1 MKGRIILAAVAGCI
15 LSFTICTPSSSY
27 AQTPVTVSREIVR
40 VSGKLMYA
48 HGVKKGETL
57 YSICKVYGVTA
68 EELQKDNPL
77 LAGGLK
83 DGMLLYIPVNESTAK
98 TAGSTAKRD
107 EENATGIKR
116 GTIGKEKSKKVQNGS
131 EAKNSSESKSSNEAK
146 STATAKNPAAYKNTD
161 ASRNTDASKDSAAS
175 SKNTAA
181 SGEKY
186 IVHEVKWYEV
196 LDDISAEYHVSKEVL
211 KKENNIKDETLKG
224 IKSIRI
230 PLSSSTTSAAAAA
243 TSAARAAEKK
253 SGKQDY
259 TSDNSSESSTTN
271 HYGNANTGNR
281 ISNNSNSNTNT
292 GNNTSNRTGNNTGN
306 SNTNTGNSNTDTFS
320 TGWIQTGEEPK
331 SVEISYI
338 LPLNSRNSTG
348 PNSNYMDFYAGAL
361 MAAKNLNTDGKQ
373 MTVNVI
379 DQSSYSSSK
388 AIINSGKLNGS
399 SMIIGPSRS
408 KDISS
413 YISYINKHHIP
424 MVSPLDPSADSLLSK
439 SSYLLQVP
447 SDARIQLENL
457 VMLAVNSS
465 RDAVTPNLASI
476 TVIYQEGGSDR
487 WVSNIVREKLRNEGV
502 HFSEIT
508 YSILQGKKIAGRF
521 NELIASG
528 KDNIV
533 IVPSNNEAFV
543 SDVLRNLS
551 ILELKEG
558 NIRLYGTSR
567 WRSFDAVDITLFNRF
582 SLTLAMPYYI
592 NLSDEKVQSFTR
604 EFRAMF
610 NKEPS
615 ANAFS
620 GYDVTL
626 YFATELMLGHLSNLS
641 DIQDLPE
648 KEMLQQHFSFKRQE
662 NNFGF
667 KNTATTNISYN
678 PDYSVSILN
687 NH

>member
-1 MKGRIILAAVAGCI
+1 MKGRIFFAAVAGCI
-15 LSFTICTPSSSY
+15 LSFTICTPSNSY

-40 VSGKLMYA
+40 VGGKLMYA
-48 HGVKKGETL
+48 HGVKKGETV
-57 YSICKVYGVTA
+57 YSICKVYGITA

-98 TAGSTAKRD
+98 ADK
-107 EENATGIKR
+107 ENATGIKK
-116 GTIGKEKSKKVQNGS
+116 GTIGKEKNKEDKNKKVHSSS

-146 STATAKNPAAYKNTD
+146 STATAKNTAV
-161 ASRNTDASKDSAAS
+161 

-230 PLSSSTTSAAAAA
+230 PLSASTTSATA
-243 TSAARAAEKK
+243 SASRAAEKK

-271 HYGNANTGNR
+271 HYGNANTGNS
-281 ISNNSNSNTNT
+281 ISNNS
-292 GNNTSNRTGNNTGN
+292 TSNN
-306 SNTNTGNSNTDTFS
+306 STETGNSNTDTFS

-373 MTVNVI
+373 VTVNVI

-388 AIINSGKLNGS
+388 AIINSGKLSGS

-465 RDAVTPNLASI
+465 RESVSPNI
-476 TVIYQEGGSDR
+476 TVISQEGGSDK
-487 WVSNIVREKLRNEGV
+487 WVSNIVREKLRKEGV
-502 HFSEIT
+502 QFSEIT

-592 NLSDEKVQSFTR
+592 NLSDEKVQNFTR
-604 EFRAMF
+604 DFRALF

-620 GYDVTL
+620 GYDVTM

-648 KEMLQQHFSFKRQE
+648 REMLQQNFSFKKQE
-662 NNFGF
+662 SSSGF

-687 NH
+687 TAQQY